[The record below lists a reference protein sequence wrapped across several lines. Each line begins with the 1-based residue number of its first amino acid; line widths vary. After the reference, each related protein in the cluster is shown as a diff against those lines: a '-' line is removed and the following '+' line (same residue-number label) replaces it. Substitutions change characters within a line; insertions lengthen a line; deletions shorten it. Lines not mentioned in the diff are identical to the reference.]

1 MLVKAN
7 SLMKIEGFSLHYNAS
22 LCFCLFHGVTRELN
36 SDLRMS
42 QELWLTDND
51 LITLAEIPKLFCFCW
66 FYHIFVVLTP
76 PALWRESYHREVERP
91 EWWSSAP
98 SSSVAWGEKK
108 QKKLWNKIMCWYVER
123 GIECFSHTECYV
135 TCQNLTSDNCML
147 GWAWPLPVWEWG
159 NHRVNM
165 ENKRRCI
172 NTGKL
177 PVGFYPRECSSDS
190 TAGE

>member
-1 MLVKAN
+1 MT
-7 SLMKIEGFSLHYNAS
+7 SLLLQRFRN
-22 LCFCLFHGVTRELN
+22 FFVFV
-36 SDLRMS
+36 DF
-42 QELWLTDND
+42 
-51 LITLAEIPKLFCFCW
+51 ITFL
-66 FYHIFVVLTP
+66 
-76 PALWRESYHREVERP
+76 
-91 EWWSSAP
+91 WSSHLQRCGGNLTIVKLKGQSGDLLHHHHQWP
-98 SSSVAWGEKK
+98 EEKKK

-177 PVGFYPRECSSDS
+177 PVDFYPQECSSDS
-190 TAGE
+190 TAGK